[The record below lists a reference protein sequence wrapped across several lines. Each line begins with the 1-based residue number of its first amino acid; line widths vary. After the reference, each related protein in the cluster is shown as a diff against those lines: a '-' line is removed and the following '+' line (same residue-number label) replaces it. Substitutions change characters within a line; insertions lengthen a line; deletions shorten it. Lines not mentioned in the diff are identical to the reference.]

1 MGCSPPICLHEGF
14 ENVYNNYLFETVLV
28 DGTMF
33 FSDVLQSKPTRRKKK
48 AGGLGGGGGGRS
60 PPPICKHNIFIT
72 GSERVHMASVFAGRM
87 ILEVFLHSLK
97 KRTGWGGRSFPPFAS
112 RLPA

>member
-14 ENVYNNYLFETVLV
+14 EKVYNNYLFETVLV

-48 AGGLGGGGGGRS
+48 AGGLGGGGGAA
-60 PPPICKHNIFIT
+60 P
-72 GSERVHMASVFAGRM
+72 
-87 ILEVFLHSLK
+87 L
-97 KRTGWGGRSFPPFAS
+97 PFANTTSLS
-112 RLPA
+112 RVLRGSIWLLFLLAG